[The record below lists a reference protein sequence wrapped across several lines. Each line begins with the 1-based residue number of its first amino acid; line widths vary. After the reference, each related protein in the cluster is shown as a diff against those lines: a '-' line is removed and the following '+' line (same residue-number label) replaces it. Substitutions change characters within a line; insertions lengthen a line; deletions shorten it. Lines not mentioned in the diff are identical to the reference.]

1 MMKRSCKIFISV
13 EDNNKTR
20 AYNQFKTI
28 TGARYKHI
36 KKFMFIFFLIGFTT
50 ASAQKELTLADCY
63 SLSEQNH
70 PIAKQNELI
79 PQQNELNT
87 DILYTKKYPKIDLDA
102 QATYQSEV
110 IGFPVPD
117 PGLLFETPNKDQY
130 RATITANQL
139 IYGGGTINAAIDEEI
154 SKSKTQQQMVQVE
167 LYQLK
172 PKINQL
178 YFSILLI
185 QEKKELLLAKQHQL
199 QEKLKEVKAGIKYG
213 AILPSSDSVLEAEL
227 LKLSQELTEL
237 NSNKLNLIQTL
248 EKYVGIELG
257 DAINLAHPKNSETL
271 SSAVTRPELDLF
283 NLQKD
288 QIDFS
293 SEIISKNK
301 RPKLYGFAQGGIGNP
316 GLNPLD
322 NAFVPFYYVGVKLN
336 WNVFDWN
343 KSKKQKESLE
353 INKLFIETEKE
364 QFELNNSIQLEQ
376 QEIEINKYEDFTIS
390 DQSIIDLHKKILQT
404 ADSQLKNGIITSSV
418 YIEKLTDLYQAENNL
433 KTHQIQLL
441 LSQANYK
448 TIQGI

>member
-1 MMKRSCKIFISV
+1 MMKNFI
-13 EDNNKTR
+13 
-20 AYNQFKTI
+20 I
-28 TGARYKHI
+28 I
-36 KKFMFIFFLIGFTT
+36 IFLIAFT
-50 ASAQKELTLADCY
+50 AAFSQEELTLADCY
-63 SLSEQNH
+63 LLSERHH
-70 PIAKQNELI
+70 PIAKQNDLI
-79 PQQNELNT
+79 PQQNELKT

-110 IGFPVPD
+110 IGFPVAN
-117 PGLLFETPNKDQY
+117 PGLLFESPNKDQY
-130 RATITANQL
+130 RATVTVNQL
-139 IYGGGTINAAIDEEI
+139 IYGGGTINAAIEEEI

-185 QEKKELLLAKQHQL
+185 QEKRDLLLAKQNQL
-199 QEKLKEVKAGIKYG
+199 EEKLKEVKAGIKYG
-213 AILPSSDSVLEAEL
+213 SILPSSDSVLEAEL
-227 LKLSQELTEL
+227 LKLNQELTEL
-237 NSNKLNLIQTL
+237 ESNKLNLVQTL
-248 EKYVGIELG
+248 EKYLG
-257 DAINLAHPKNSETL
+257 AQIAETTTLAYPEHSENF
-271 SSAVTRPELDLF
+271 SSSVDRPELDLF

-288 QIDFS
+288 QVDFS
-293 SEIISKNK
+293 SDIISKNK

-316 GLNPLD
+316 GMNPLE

-353 INKLFIETEKE
+353 INKLFIDTEKE

-376 QEIEINKYEDFTIS
+376 QEIEINKYKDFTIS
-390 DQSIIDLHKKILQT
+390 DQSIIDLHKKILKT
-404 ADSQLKNGIITSSV
+404 ADSQLKNGVITSSV

-433 KTHQIQLL
+433 KTHYIQLL

>member
-1 MMKRSCKIFISV
+1 M
-13 EDNNKTR
+13 
-20 AYNQFKTI
+20 
-28 TGARYKHI
+28 
-36 KKFMFIFFLIGFTT
+36 IGFT
-50 ASAQKELTLADCY
+50 AVYGQEELTLADCY
-63 SLSEQNH
+63 SLSESNH

-87 DILYTKKYPKIDLDA
+87 DVLYTKKYPKIDLDA

-110 IGFPVPD
+110 IHFPTPD
-117 PGLLFETPNKDQY
+117 PGLLVELPNKDQY
-130 RATITANQL
+130 RATLTVNQL

-154 SKSKTQQQMVQVE
+154 SKSKTQQQLVQVE

-178 YFSILLI
+178 FFSILLI
-185 QEKKELLLAKQHQL
+185 QEKRSLLLAKQHQL
-199 QEKLKEVKAGIKYG
+199 EEKLKEVKAGIKYG
-213 AILPSSDSVLEAEL
+213 SILPSSDSVLEAEL
-227 LKLSQELTEL
+227 LKLNQDLRALE
-237 NSNKLNLIQTL
+237 SNKLNLIQTL
-248 EKYVGIELG
+248 EKYLGVELG
-257 DAINLAHPKNSETL
+257 NTVNLAYPKISENF
-271 SSAVTRPELDLF
+271 SGSVNRPELDLF

-288 QIDFS
+288 QIDYT

-301 RPKLYGFAQGGIGNP
+301 RPKLYGFAQGGMGNP
-316 GLNPLD
+316 GLNPIE
-322 NAFVPFYYVGVKLN
+322 NAFKPFYYVGVKLN

-353 INKLFIETEKE
+353 INKLFIDTEKE

-376 QEIEINKYEDFTIS
+376 QEIEINKYKDFTTS
-390 DQSIIDLHKKILQT
+390 DQSIIDLHKKILKT

>member
-1 MMKRSCKIFISV
+1 MMNKFI
-13 EDNNKTR
+13 
-20 AYNQFKTI
+20 TI
-28 TGARYKHI
+28 I
-36 KKFMFIFFLIGFTT
+36 FLIAFTAT
-50 ASAQKELTLADCY
+50 FAQEELSLADCY
-63 SLSEQNH
+63 SLAELNH
-70 PIAKQNELI
+70 PIAKQNALI
-79 PQQNELNT
+79 PQQNELKT

-110 IGFPVPD
+110 IGFPVEN
-117 PGLLFETPNKDQY
+117 PGLLFESPNKDQY
-130 RATITANQL
+130 RATVTVNQL
-139 IYGGGTINAAIDEEI
+139 IYGGGTINAAIEEEI

-185 QEKKELLLAKQHQL
+185 QEKRDLLLAKQNQL
-199 QEKLKEVKAGIKYG
+199 EEKLSEVKAGIKYG
-213 AILPSSDSVLEAEL
+213 VVLPSSDAVLEAEL
-227 LKLSQELTEL
+227 LKLNQELKEL
-237 NSNKLNLIQTL
+237 VSNKLNLVQTL
-248 EKYVGIELG
+248 EKYLG
-257 DAINLAHPKNSETL
+257 VRIGERTTLAYPEHSENLTGSV
-271 SSAVTRPELDLF
+271 SRPELDLF

-288 QIDFS
+288 QVDFS
-293 SEIISKNK
+293 SDIISKNK

-316 GLNPLD
+316 GMNPLE

-353 INKLFIETEKE
+353 INKLFIDTEKE

-376 QEIEINKYEDFTIS
+376 QEIEINKYKDFTIS
-390 DQSIIDLHKKILQT
+390 DQSIIDLHKKILKT
-404 ADSQLKNGIITSSV
+404 ADSQLKNGVITSSV